1 VKKSER
7 IVDEDPVIEA
17 MVDYSSFNA
26 TGMQIREWKRPWQH
40 DNTLQELAGSGK
52 GHFLVTKLEVD
63 EDGVIIHCLI
73 EAILTRRSFQIDW
86 RELRNNDEWA
96 CGWV

>member
-1 VKKSER
+1 MSKSEETLKS
-7 IVDEDPVIEA
+7 VDQPKMNPVNRKKLLNSKWTALKPSNKEKHFMVIE
-17 MVDYSSFNA
+17 
-26 TGMQIREWKRPWQH
+26 
-40 DNTLQELAGSGK
+40 
-52 GHFLVTKLEVD
+52 LEVD
-63 EDGVIIHCLI
+63 EAGVIIHCLI